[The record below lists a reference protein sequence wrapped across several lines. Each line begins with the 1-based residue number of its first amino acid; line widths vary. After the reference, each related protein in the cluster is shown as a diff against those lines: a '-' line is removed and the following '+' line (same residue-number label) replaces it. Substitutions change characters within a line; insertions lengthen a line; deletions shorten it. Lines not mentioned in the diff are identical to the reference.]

1 MNILRSYVQVILDIF
16 QNTCKWAIIKKN
28 NYILTMFMFFTY
40 VLIMDIVVICSN
52 YNIML
57 ICDIYLIFFTTDI
70 KNLTENILYCDIYLI
85 VFLIPNS

>member
-1 MNILRSYVQVILDIF
+1 MNILRTYVLVILDIF

-28 NYILTMFMFFTY
+28 NYILTFN

-70 KNLTENILYCDIYLI
+70 KNLTENIFYCDIYLI